1 MKRIL
6 LALSFILCLF
16 TLTSCDEKPIDKI
29 ESYKIIVSLNDDG
42 SLNMSYHID
51 WRIVEDAGEALTW
64 VEIGIPNKHIKNIKY
79 SGNVKDA
86 YYSDNEGDFM
96 YCELDR
102 KYYEGDLVNISF
114 SFTEIYMYTF
124 DEEYIYYEFVPGWF
138 DEIMVDN
145 ITILWNQTDVISAN
159 TQNKENGH
167 YKWSYSLAYGE
178 SIKVNVKYNISACP
192 NLVKEGPKE
201 DNTATYII
209 IAIIAIAIVIFII
222 SIIAYSISRHSSYYT
237 YRGFSGSRYYRSNR
251 LWYHRYY
258 HGYNRKG
265 KTIKD
270 PRIVNSK
277 GGSSFGGG
285 RSCACACACACAG
298 GGRAGCARKDFYNPN
313 LSIKKLVNVLKED
326 TDAKK

>member
-1 MKRIL
+1 MKKIL
-6 LALSFILCLF
+6 LALSFIFCLF
-16 TLTSCDEKPIDKI
+16 ALTSCDEKPIDKI
-29 ESYKIIVSLNDDG
+29 ESYKITVSLNNDG
-42 SLNMSYHID
+42 SLNMNYDID

-79 SGNVKDA
+79 SGDVKNA

-96 YCELDR
+96 YCELDG
-102 KYYEGDLVNISF
+102 KYYEGDLVNIKF

-124 DEEYIYYEFVPGWF
+124 DDKYIYYEFVPGWF
-138 DEIMVDN
+138 DEIIVDD
-145 ITILWNQTDVISAN
+145 ITVLWNQANVVSAN
-159 TQNKENGH
+159 TKNIENGY
-167 YKWSYSLAYGE
+167 YKWNYSLDYGE
-178 SIKVNVKYNISACP
+178 SIEVNVKYNISACP
-192 NLVKEGPKE
+192 NLVKDAPKDDE
-201 DNTATYII
+201 TGLYIMI
-209 IAIIAIAIVIFII
+209 VVVSVIGLIALVAMITHII
-222 SIIAYSISRHSSYYT
+222 SRQSDYYT
-237 YRGFSGSRYYRSNR
+237 YRGFSGRRYYRSRR

-265 KTIKD
+265 NAIKD
-270 PRIVNSK
+270 PRIINSK

-326 TDAKK
+326 ADAKK